1 MNVILPQN
9 LQRLYH
15 CCQVIY
21 SKAKKEKIY
30 NYIPQ
35 ID

>member
-21 SKAKKEKIY
+21 SKAKKEKSTTTY
-30 NYIPQ
+30 LK
-35 ID
+35 